1 MKNNLSLT
9 HYRLLSVKSGQLYED
24 TGWMLDPPGESFPSL
39 LRAEYAQRQI
49 HLNPASTGIFRYADW
64 LPFHQYLESSEA
76 PYTYKSKELASVLGL
91 KNLWITF
98 SGYWP
103 AKGIQMSTCSFKELE
118 AFSVCSRLGSHPG
131 KILVVASAGNTARA
145 FARVCSDNDI
155 PLLLCVPED
164 NIDTLWSN
172 RPFSPSVRLV
182 CTASGSDYFDA
193 IALSNQVAGLPGFL
207 AEGGAKNIARR
218 DGMGTT
224 VLSAVM
230 AMGRIPDYYF
240 QAVGSGT
247 GAIAAWEANLRLLT
261 DGRFGKKKMKLM
273 VAQNEPFTP
282 MYDAWKAGT
291 RELFPLDEN
300 VARHQVEQIF
310 SKVLSNRK
318 PPYGIAGG
326 LFDAL
331 QDTNGDILKV
341 SNTSAIA
348 AAELFAE
355 TEGIDIHP
363 AAAVALA
370 SLIQAIG
377 ENRIDREADIMI
389 NITGGGEKLFK
400 DSHKLH
406 YLTPD
411 HVFIPGASQEEVNE
425 VMQLL
430 FRDIKEDIRVS

>member
-1 MKNNLSLT
+1 MKKT
-9 HYRLLSVKSGQLYED
+9 LLPTAYKLRSIKTGNIFED
-24 TGWMLDPPGESFPSL
+24 TGWLLDPPNESEPTL
-39 LRAEYAQRQI
+39 LRAEYSQKQLI
-49 HLNPASTGIFRYADW
+49 LKTPETGFFQFADW
-64 LPFHQYLESSEA
+64 LPFHQYIQGSVA
-76 PYTYKSKELASVLGL
+76 PLTYKSKELASVLGL
-91 KNLWITF
+91 HNLWVTF

-103 AKGIQMSTCSFKELE
+103 AKGIHMRTCSFKELE
-118 AFSVCSRLGSHPG
+118 AYSVCSRLGSHPG

-164 NIDTLWSN
+164 NIDTLWSD
-172 RPFSPSVRLV
+172 RPFAPSVRLV

-193 IALSNQVAGLPGFL
+193 IALSNQAASLPGFL

-224 VLSAVM
+224 VLSAVVT
-230 AMGRIPDYYF
+230 MGRIPDYYF

-247 GAIAAWEANLRLLT
+247 GAIAAWEANLRLIA
-261 DGRFGKKKMKLM
+261 DGRFGNKKMRLM
-273 VAQNEPFTP
+273 VSQNEPFTP
-282 MYDAWKAGT
+282 MYDAWRAGS
-291 RELFPLDEN
+291 RNLLPLDDN
-300 VARHQVEQIF
+300 LARHQVEQIF

-331 QDTNGDILKV
+331 KDTGGDILSV
-341 SNTSAIA
+341 SNTAAIA

-363 AAAVALA
+363 AAGVALA
-370 SLIQAIG
+370 SLMQAVS
-377 ENRIDREADIMI
+377 ENRIDPDADVML
-389 NITGGGEKLFK
+389 NITGGGEQVFK
-400 DSHKLH
+400 KTHQLH

-411 HVFIPGASQEEVNE
+411 HIFKTGASRDEIADVLK
-425 VMQLL
+425 ML
-430 FRDIKEDIRVS
+430 FHKELEDIRVF